1 MTFRKRRRSAPEV
14 SLTSLIDVVLQ
25 LLIFFMLSTSFVT
38 QPGIPVNLPKASSKG
53 KTATQENATI
63 VITAENT
70 MFLNNKEARNMQELR
85 DALVTL
91 RKKQTADLVVVK
103 ADERVAHGVV
113 VTVMDIAKTS
123 GFSKL
128 AIATQ

>member
-1 MTFRKRRRSAPEV
+1 MSKK
-14 SLTSLIDVVLQ
+14 LT
-25 LLIFFMLSTSFVT
+25 VT
-38 QPGIPVNLPKASSKG
+38 QRGDQLVAVQGGPKKAAKVD
-53 KTATQENATI
+53 ATPI
-63 VITAENT
+63 
-70 MFLNNKEARNMQELR
+70 
-85 DALVTL
+85 VTL

-123 GFSKL
+123 GFSKI

>member
-1 MTFRKRRRSAPEV
+1 
-14 SLTSLIDVVLQ
+14 
-25 LLIFFMLSTSFVT
+25 
-38 QPGIPVNLPKASSKG
+38 
-53 KTATQENATI
+53 
-63 VITAENT
+63 
-70 MFLNNKEARNMQELR
+70 MQELR

-123 GFSKL
+123 GFSKI